1 MKNNDFIN
9 RFLFDETD
17 IRGEI
22 ATFESEFQKSFAHQ
36 KFPKALIPLFGEFIA
51 GTSLLSEVLKF
62 EGILTLQARG
72 DGDIALLMAET
83 NHLGHFRGIVR
94 LQPDKD
100 IDVDSLQEKNLQELI
115 GNGVLTI
122 TIDPEKGKRYQGIV
136 PVDSPSL
143 SECLQGYF
151 AQSEQLPTFVKLF
164 ATHTHCGGLFLQ
176 CLPAQKI
183 TDQEKRED
191 VWNTVAQLGNTV
203 SADELFTLANEEV
216 LLRLFHEM
224 QCRVFDPKALAFRC
238 TCDRERS
245 ANALQSLGY
254 DDAVQLLSER
264 ENIAIDCQFC
274 GKEYTFGVQDIVD
287 IFPDAGQALH

>member
-1 MKNNDFIN
+1 MKNNDYIN

-22 ATFESEFQKSFAHQ
+22 ATFETEFQNSFEHQ

-72 DGDIALLMAET
+72 DGDVALIMAET
-83 NHLGHFRGIVR
+83 NNLGHFRGIVR
-94 LQPDKD
+94 LQPEVNIDEQSLHDK
-100 IDVDSLQEKNLQELI
+100 SLKELI
-115 GNGVLTI
+115 GNGMLTI
-122 TIDPEKGKRYQGIV
+122 TIDPDKGKRYQGIV
-136 PVDSPSL
+136 PIESGSL
-143 SECLQGYF
+143 SECLVGYF
-151 AQSEQLPTFVKLF
+151 AQSEQLPTFVRLF
-164 ATHTHCGGLFLQ
+164 STQTHCGGLFLQ
-176 CLPAQKI
+176 CLPAQLV
-183 TDQEKRED
+183 TDKEKREEI
-191 VWNTVAQLGNTV
+191 WNTAVQLGNTV
-203 SADELFTLANEEV
+203 SPEELFTLANEEV

-224 QCRVFDPKALAFRC
+224 QCRVFDPKALTFRC

-274 GKEYTFGVQDIVD
+274 GKEYTFGVQDVID
-287 IFPDAGQALH
+287 IFPDAGQPLH